1 MDCFGPQVEIACAIS
16 LKFLS
21 SSITSQPGNFV
32 ITLIISVR
40 TMLLV
45 VNYMYFCF
53 ASVIWGGLGPPD
65 HLPCWFLKP

>member
-1 MDCFGPQVEIACAIS
+1 MRDFIEV
-16 LKFLS
+16 LVKLN
-21 SSITSQPGNFV
+21 NFATRQLV

-65 HLPCWFLKP
+65 HLPRWFLKP

>member
-1 MDCFGPQVEIACAIS
+1 MRDFIEV
-16 LKFLS
+16 LVKLN
-21 SSITSQPGNFV
+21 NFATRQLV

-53 ASVIWGGLGPPD
+53 ASVTCKLHGGASDLLTTCLAGS
-65 HLPCWFLKP
+65 